1 MRISVVKKSLA
12 VVTASIA
19 LAVGL
24 TGSAGAAAYDNED
37 PIASGCANTAIT
49 ARSTAIYVN
58 STQVG
63 TIELRYSTACR
74 TVWGR
79 VLSTGPYGHAML
91 SRTSDWEWND
101 CGNLSWNSS
110 LGKYTCYTAM
120 LNDAGVE
127 SYARGSASMSNG
139 YNSDEFETGRY

>member
-1 MRISVVKKSLA
+1 MQMSVVKKSLA

-19 LAVGL
+19 LAVGFS
-24 TGSAGAAAYDNED
+24 GSAGAAAYDNQD

-49 ARSTAIYVN
+49 ARSTAIYVG
-58 STQVG
+58 STRVG

-79 VLSTGPYGHAML
+79 VLSTGPYGTAKV

-101 CGNLSWNSS
+101 CASLSWNSS
-110 LGKYTCYTAM
+110 LGQYTCYTAM

-127 SYARGSASMSNG
+127 SYAMGSASASNG
-139 YNSDEFETGRY
+139 FNSDNFETGRY